1 MKTLQEIRVECKAA
15 GEYLRFHPEREG
27 NGFLQSHYQNTNLK
41 NQRTIKNNKLSMC
54 CNKML
59 INYGTFHCVLD
70 HLGKLFED
78 EDFPACGSSID
89 IDSAF
94 NLEENSKWLRPKVDF
109 FIN

>member
-1 MKTLQEIRVECKAA
+1 
-15 GEYLRFHPEREG
+15 
-27 NGFLQSHYQNTNLK
+27 
-41 NQRTIKNNKLSMC
+41 MC
-54 CNKML
+54 YDKML
-59 INYGTFHCVLD
+59 SNYGTFHCVFD

-94 NLEENSKWLRPKVDF
+94 NLEENSRWLRPKVKF

>member
-1 MKTLQEIRVECKAA
+1 MAPFTV
-15 GEYLRFHPEREG
+15 F
-27 NGFLQSHYQNTNLK
+27 F
-41 NQRTIKNNKLSMC
+41 
-54 CNKML
+54 
-59 INYGTFHCVLD
+59 D

-94 NLEENSKWLRPKVDF
+94 NLEENSKWLRPKVKF